1 VLIISGCKHYFVPE
15 HSMTQIVFLVLPPFQ
30 NVGRIRILYV
40 KCAKDTLI
48 DSYSTGFL
56 VRYWF
61 AVIDNIL
68 YRKLVV
74 KVYLRRLSQ
83 IIIHE
88 RNRGSIS
95 GVFP

>member
-1 VLIISGCKHYFVPE
+1 
-15 HSMTQIVFLVLPPFQ
+15 MTQIVFQVLPPFQ
-30 NVGRIRILYV
+30 NVGCIRILYVV

-48 DSYSTGFL
+48 DSYCTCFL

-61 AVIDNIL
+61 AVIGNVL

-74 KVYLRRLSQ
+74 KVYLKKLSQ

-88 RNRGSIS
+88 RNRGSIT